1 MTKNNESKSGLYNW
15 SLTTITD
22 NYSGVV
28 LSYIINDYPV
38 TEQVSRTEFE
48 WLEVSTSGFE
58 NAIDFFDYIGL
69 LEITGAQ
76 ELTNDK
82 TTLELL

>member
-1 MTKNNESKSGLYNW
+1 MNNESKSDLYNW
-15 SLTTITD
+15 SLTTLTD

-38 TEQVSRTEFE
+38 TEQVTRTEFNMF
-48 WLEVSTSGFE
+48 EVSTLGFK
-58 NAIDFFDYIGL
+58 NGIDFFDYIDL
-69 LEITGAQ
+69 LETTGAQ
-76 ELTNDK
+76 KLTNNK